1 MSKELNSKSLLK
13 IVIIGI
19 VLYCGIQHYAILL
32 KALLYLFKLV
42 FPFLLGGAIAFII
55 NVPMRGVEKLL
66 FPKKENMAK
75 LRRVLAYI
83 LTLLMIMGV
92 IGIALFV
99 IIPQISST
107 IMLIVDRVPSA
118 FKAFQNWIFLI
129 TENLPNVQAYIN
141 DLDINWGSLSTYAI
155 NMIKTAGT
163 TIFSSGIS
171 VISGI
176 IGGITNFV
184 VAFIFSI
191 YILLQKEKLS
201 TQGKKVLYAIW
212 KEGTAD
218 KILYIGRLSNKV
230 FSNFLSGQ
238 CIEAVILGAMFF
250 VTLSIFQ
257 LPYALLIGVIIA
269 LTALIPIFGAFIGC
283 VIGAFLIMM
292 VNPMQALWFI
302 VIFLVL
308 QQIENNLIY
317 PYVVGGSIGL
327 PSIWV
332 LVAVMVGGNLLG
344 IAGILIF
351 IPFCSVCYAL
361 FREFVYKRLKER
373 KINAAKWEVIPEPE
387 KKEKKIKKKRANKEE
402 VIDDNEATKKEE
414 QKNNDK

>member
-13 IVIIGI
+13 IVVIGI

-32 KALLYLFKLV
+32 KALLYLFQLV

-55 NVPMRGVEKLL
+55 NVPMRGLEKRL
-66 FPKKENMAK
+66 FPKKENMDTF
-75 LRRVLAYI
+75 RRILAYV
-83 LTLLMIMGV
+83 LTLLII
-92 IGIALFV
+92 IGIIGLALFV

-118 FKAFQNWIFLI
+118 FKTFQNWIYAA
-129 TENLPNVQAYIN
+129 TDNLPKLQAYIEE
-141 DLDINWGSLSTYAI
+141 LDINWGSLSTYAI
-155 NMIKTAGT
+155 NFIKTAGT
-163 TIFSSGIS
+163 TVFSSGIS
-171 VISGI
+171 FVSGI
-176 IGGITNFV
+176 IGGITNCV

-201 TQGKKVLYAIW
+201 TQAKKVLYALC
-212 KEGTAD
+212 KEGIAD
-218 KILYIGRLSNKV
+218 RTLYIARLSNKV

-238 CIEAVILGAMFF
+238 CIEAVILGTMFF
-250 VTLSIFQ
+250 ITLSIVQ

-283 VIGAFLIMM
+283 FIGAFLIMM
-292 VNPMQALWFI
+292 VNPIQALWFI
-302 VIFLVL
+302 GIFLLL

-317 PYVVGGSIGL
+317 PHVVGGSIGL

-361 FREFVYKRLKER
+361 FREYIYKRLKE
-373 KINAAKWEVIPEPE
+373 KNVAQIKWEEVPAPEPKQDN
-387 KKEKKIKKKRANKEE
+387 KKEKQPRKKKPLK
-402 VIDDNEATKKEE
+402 IHKK
-414 QKNNDK
+414 

>member
-19 VLYCGIQHYAILL
+19 ILYCSIQHYAIIL
-32 KALLYLFKLV
+32 KALLYLFQLV

-55 NVPMRGVEKLL
+55 NVPMRGLEKRL
-66 FPKKENMAK
+66 FPKKENIDT

-83 LTLLMIMGV
+83 LTLLIILGV

-107 IMLIVDRVPSA
+107 VMLIINRVPAA
-118 FKAFQNWIFLI
+118 FKTFQNWVYAI
-129 TENLPNVQAYIN
+129 TANLPNVQAYIEE
-141 DLDINWGSLSTYAI
+141 LDINWGSLSTYAI

-163 TIFSSGIS
+163 TIFSSGVS
-171 VISGI
+171 FISGI

-191 YILLQKEKLS
+191 YVLLQKEKLS
-201 TQGKKVLYAIW
+201 TQGKKVLYALCN
-212 KEGTAD
+212 EAAAD
-218 KILYIGRLSNKV
+218 RVLYIGRLANKV

-238 CIEAVILGAMFF
+238 CIEAVILGTMFF
-250 VTLSIFQ
+250 ITLSIFQ
-257 LPYALLIGVIIA
+257 FPYALLIGVVIA

-283 VIGAFLIMM
+283 VIGAFLILM
-292 VNPMQALWFI
+292 VNPMQALWFVI
-302 VIFLVL
+302 IFLVL

-317 PYVVGGSIGL
+317 PHVVGGSIGL

-361 FREFVYKRLKER
+361 FREYIYNRLQAKNVD
-373 KINAAKWEVIPEPE
+373 KIKWEEMPEP
-387 KKEKKIKKKRANKEE
+387 KQKVTKEKQPKQRKRNPFQKQKK
-402 VIDDNEATKKEE
+402 
-414 QKNNDK
+414 QK